1 MSDIKNDLTGPADQL
16 LAVSHQNSNQPE
28 GCQLEVGFKTY
39 DVSQLTQYGFQTDE
53 ALPEEDPGYIFH
65 GKLRAPVGSPMEIEF
80 RVRRN
85 HGDSSKCTF
94 CNLSL
99 KQKKVLLQTLDTMSA
114 PAGLDQSGLAGLSY
128 DQLASGTVTASES
141 LEEVEEAQG
150 AKKSVKTFA
159 VLALGLGMLAIIGL
173 SVAFMHMQ
181 YSLSVTNAA
190 LVGNYLP
197 INTKID
203 GQIAQVYRTEGDLV
217 KKGDLLL
224 RLSNPVLESASAT
237 GQAELDAAQA
247 KVDALKNQI
256 EGFHSMIDVVNGML
270 DLELQEVQSELRQS
284 EQNLQIA
291 SAEVKRFTPYVKS
304 GVIAQV
310 DFDESKSTELA
321 WKADVAAKRSKI
333 KLVELSKEAA
343 ENNILVMGD
352 RIDDPKSKLLAELNI
367 AKAEVKRLEVELFY
381 TKQQTKQLEIVAPR
395 DGAIYAN
402 YRQVGEYLR
411 PAEEALALSFPGRTW
426 AMGQISA
433 SQVSK
438 VRPGQMVR
446 VTIPSLNIKTTGTV
460 ASVGH
465 RAVYA
470 KGGYTADFRSG
481 VATDVPIKV
490 MLDHLP
496 ENVPSGIRLDMVVKL
511 EMGIPWLD
519 DYLGNTPQHDEVVSS
534 RPIEV
539 TTPPEAIVLKT
550 SL

>member
-1 MSDIKNDLTGPADQL
+1 MSNTKNDLTGPADQL
-16 LAVSHQNSNQPE
+16 LAVSHQDSTQPE

-39 DVSQLTQYGFQTDE
+39 DVSQLTQYGFQTDD
-53 ALPEEDPGYIFH
+53 ALPEEDPGHIFH
-65 GKLRAPVGSPMEIEF
+65 GKLHSPVGSPMEIEF

-85 HGDSSKCTF
+85 QGDSSKCTF

-128 DQLASGTVTASES
+128 DQLASGTATADPV
-141 LEEVEEAQG
+141 EVDEIQG
-150 AKKSVKTFA
+150 PKNSIKTFA
-159 VLALGLGMLAIIGL
+159 VLALGLGMLAILGL
-173 SVAFMHMQ
+173 SAAFMHMQ

-203 GQIAQVYRTEGDLV
+203 GQIAQVYYTEGENV

-247 KVDALKNQI
+247 KVNVLKSQI
-256 EGFHSMIDVVNGML
+256 EGFGSMIDVVNEML

-321 WKADVAAKRSKI
+321 WKAEVAAKRAKI

-352 RIDDPKSKLLAELNI
+352 RIDDPKSKLLAELRI
-367 AKAEVKRLEVELFY
+367 AEAEVKRLEVELFY
-381 TKQQTKQLEIVAPR
+381 TKQQSKQLEILAPR

-446 VTIPSLNIKTTGTV
+446 VSIPALNIKTTGTV

-496 ENVPSGIRLDMVVKL
+496 EDVPSGIRLDMVVKL

-519 DYLGNTPQHDEVVSS
+519 DYLGNTPRRDQVVSS

-539 TTPPEAIVLKT
+539 TTPPEALVLKT